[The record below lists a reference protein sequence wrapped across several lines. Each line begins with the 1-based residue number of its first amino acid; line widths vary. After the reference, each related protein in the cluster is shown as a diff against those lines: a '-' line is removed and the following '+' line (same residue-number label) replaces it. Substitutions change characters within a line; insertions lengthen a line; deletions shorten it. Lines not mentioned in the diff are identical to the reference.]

1 MAVSHKGAIS
11 FGLVHIP
18 VALYTATFDNDLHF
32 NQLCKKDGGRVKYKK
47 VCSVCGSELL
57 QKDIV
62 KGYEYQ
68 SGKYVT
74 VTDSDFEK
82 AKTEKDKTIY
92 IIHFTDLKNIPTV
105 YFDRTYHALPEK
117 GGEKAFE
124 LLRRAMLEKNK
135 AAVAKTVLGS
145 KEKLLALIATD
156 DGIFAQTLFF
166 EEELKSAPG
175 GTSKTKAIK
184 QEVDMA
190 KTLISAMDKPFN
202 PSEYKDEYRE
212 RLLGIINGKIK
223 GKSFIVSPDEVEF
236 SAGSLMDAL
245 KESVNK
251 AKK

>member
-1 MAVSHKGAIS
+1 MGCA
-11 FGLVHIP
+11 
-18 VALYTATFDNDLHF
+18 AL
-32 NQLCKKDGGRVKYKK
+32 CWKKQSTR
-47 VCSVCGSELL
+47 SQRRFSE
-57 QKDIV
+57 Q
-62 KGYEYQ
+62 
-68 SGKYVT
+68 
-74 VTDSDFEK
+74 
-82 AKTEKDKTIY
+82 
-92 IIHFTDLKNIPTV
+92 
-105 YFDRTYHALPEK
+105 
-117 GGEKAFE
+117 
-124 LLRRAMLEKNK
+124 
-135 AAVAKTVLGS
+135 
-145 KEKLLALIATD
+145 EKLLALIATD